1 MRAFVRDNGLTIALI
16 LLFAG
21 SVVGHFLTGHAFHN
35 QELAS
40 HGEPEIGLLGYLRDD
55 QFWSALFEN
64 WESEFLQMSTYVV
77 LTAYLFQRGSAES
90 EDPDAPPRDECMERG
105 NSSDRSAAAVRAGT
119 VRRWLYAHSLGLV
132 LFLLFVATFVAHWL
146 YSAREAAA
154 EARLHGEAP
163 VGAFDYLSDPQ
174 FWFESFQNWQSEFL
188 STAVL
193 IVLSIFLRESGSPES
208 KRVGAAHSETGV

>member
-1 MRAFVRDNGLTIALI
+1 MRKFLRDNGLTMALVV
-16 LLFAG
+16 LFVG

-40 HGEPEIGLLGYLRDD
+40 HGEPAIGLLAYLGED
-55 QFWSALFEN
+55 QFWSTLFEN

-90 EDPDAPPRDECMERG
+90 EDPDAPPRDECMGQGEG
-105 NSSDRSAAAVRAGT
+105 GEGSPAVLKAGT
-119 VRRWLYAHSLGLV
+119 AARWLYAHSLGLM

-154 EARLHGEAP
+154 EARLHGEQP
-163 VGAFDYLSDPQ
+163 IGAVNFLSDSQ
-174 FWFESFQNWQSEFL
+174 FWFQSFQNWQSEFL

-193 IVLSIFLRESGSPES
+193 IVLSIFLREKGSPES
-208 KRVGAAHSETGV
+208 KPVGAPHSKTGV